1 MRMMA
6 MARAGQQRD
15 GRGRYMDGGLM
26 TMMDPPEMRR
36 QRDSRGRYME
46 DDDDRR
52 MGNDHSTYMGMDA
65 PEMRR
70 RRDYLGRYMEHED
83 GNRMTY
89 DGNESAYRP
98 WPDPHIP
105 PYLDRPGMED
115 GSRMRDHNIVN
126 IRDYQD
132 KRRIGFGENRDEGG
146 EDMRLYGR
154 RYNPDRMSMGRSSP
168 QSYMMGYADGDDG
181 ERLTREEAEKWV
193 KGMKSEDGKTGG
205 RWPFNEIKQYAGNFG
220 IQGENKVI
228 EFYAVMNALYT
239 DYCKVAKKHGVDK
252 VDFWADMAKAFIHD
266 KDAGEGK
273 VKKYYE
279 CIAKHDED

>member
-1 MRMMA
+1 MA
-6 MARAGQQRD
+6 GMGFMIAAASRPRD
-15 GRGRYMDGGLM
+15 ERGRYA
-26 TMMDPPEMRR
+26 
-36 QRDSRGRYME
+36 E
-46 DDDDRR
+46 DDEGRR
-52 MGNDHSTYMGMDA
+52 IGNDHSTYMGMGTQ
-65 PEMRR
+65 EMRR
-70 RRDYLGRYMEHED
+70 RRDSRGRYMDHDD
-83 GNRMTY
+83 GSRMPY
-89 DGNESAYRP
+89 DGNESSYRP
-98 WPDPHIP
+98 WPEPHIP
-105 PYLDRPGMED
+105 PYLDSHGMED

-132 KRRIGFGENRDEGG
+132 KRRIGFGENLDEGG

-154 RYNPDRMSMGRSSP
+154 RYNPDRMSMGRSTHQP
-168 QSYMMGYADGDDG
+168 HMMGYADGEDDG
-181 ERLTREEAEKWV
+181 EHLTRDEAEKWV

-205 RWPFNEIKQYAGNFG
+205 RWPLNEIKQYAGNFG
-220 IQGENKVI
+220 IQGEDKII

>member
-1 MRMMA
+1 MGKMSSGMRMMA

-15 GRGRYMDGGLM
+15 GRGRYMEGDRM
-26 TMMDPPEMRR
+26 TM
-36 QRDSRGRYME
+36 
-46 DDDDRR
+46 
-52 MGNDHSTYMGMDA
+52 MDA

-70 RRDYLGRYMEHED
+70 RRDSRGRYMEHED
-83 GNRMTY
+83 GNRMAY
-89 DGNESAYRP
+89 EGNQGNENAYRP
-98 WPDPHIP
+98 WPEPHIP

-132 KRRIGFGENRDEGG
+132 KRRIGFGENLDEGG

-154 RYNPDRMSMGRSSP
+154 RYNPDRMSMGRSTHQP
-168 QSYMMGYADGDDG
+168 HMMGYADGEDDG
-181 ERLTREEAEKWV
+181 EHLTRDEAEKWV

-205 RWPFNEIKQYAGNFG
+205 RWPLNEIKQYAGNFG
-220 IQGENKVI
+220 VNGDEVVD
-228 EFYAVMNALYT
+228 FFAVMNALYT
-239 DYCKVAKKHGVDK
+239 DYCKVAKKYGVDK
-252 VDFWADMAKAFIHD
+252 VDFWADMAKAFMHD

-279 CIAKHDED
+279 CIAKHDDD